1 MEASRRQQDLAEAPW
16 LGLVLVPSPMAGSG
30 PGPGPGPGPAIIF
43 LVSVALGKRPHLT
56 VLIFLQL

>member
-16 LGLVLVPSPMAGSG
+16 LGLVLVPSPMA
-30 PGPGPGPGPAIIF
+30 GPGPGPGPAIIF

>member
-30 PGPGPGPGPAIIF
+30 PGPGPAIIF
-43 LVSVALGKRPHLT
+43 PVSVALGKQPHLT
-56 VLIFLQL
+56 VLTFLHL